1 MSLVEVGVVIVV
13 GMFGDWNDTRAK
25 HMLDINTS
33 YQPERK
39 HSVSLL
45 MENDFF
51 LMFYLILFYLF

>member
-1 MSLVEVGVVIVV
+1 ML

-51 LMFYLILFYLF
+51 LMFYLILFYHL